1 MRFPNVRIVPASS
14 YGRGVFFWFV
24 GTAVLGV
31 WSVFRDPRFDHRF
44 LIVGVLAPD
53 VIDGIW
59 GGARALHS
67 VVTIVVMLAV
77 IMIATA
83 GRRPIRR
90 RLLALPIGAFVHLI
104 VDFAFADTDAF
115 WWPVTGLSFD
125 GARLPVV
132 ERGWWNAPLEIV
144 GLVLCAM
151 AWKRFGLSDGSRR
164 RDFLTRGV
172 LSES

>member
-1 MRFPNVRIVPASS
+1 ML
-14 YGRGVFFWFV
+14 FWFV

-31 WSVFRDPRFDHRF
+31 WSVFRDPRFDYRL

-53 VIDGIW
+53 VIDGVW
-59 GGARALHS
+59 GGARAFHS
-67 VVTIVVMLAV
+67 VVTIVGVLALVMLA
-77 IMIATA
+77 TS

-104 VDFAFADTDAF
+104 VDFAFADTSTF

-132 ERGWWNAPLEIV
+132 ERGWVNVILEIV
-144 GLVLCAM
+144 GLALCVVV
-151 AWKRFGLSDGSRR
+151 WKRFGLSDASRR
-164 RDFLTRGV
+164 RRFVADGILEEV
-172 LSES
+172 

>member
-14 YGRGVFFWFV
+14 YGRGVLFWFV
-24 GTAVLGV
+24 GTAVLGI

-53 VIDGIW
+53 VIDGLW
-59 GGARALHS
+59 GGARAFHS
-67 VVTIVVMLAV
+67 VVTIVVVLAV

-90 RLLALPIGAFVHLI
+90 RLLALPIGAFVHLV
-104 VDFAFADTDAF
+104 VDFAFADTDTF

-125 GARLPVV
+125 GARLPVA
-132 ERGWWNAPLEIV
+132 ERGWWNVPLEIV
-144 GLVLCAM
+144 GIVLCVV
-151 AWKRFGLSDGSRR
+151 AWKRFGLADENRR
-164 RDFLTRGV
+164 RDFITRGV

>member
-1 MRFPNVRIVPASS
+1 MRCPSVRIVLASS
-14 YGRGVFFWFV
+14 YGRSVLFWFV

-31 WSVFRDPRFDHRF
+31 WSVFRDPRFDHRL

-53 VIDGIW
+53 VIDGVW
-59 GGARALHS
+59 GGARGFHS
-67 VVTIVVMLAV
+67 VTMIVAVLAL

-104 VDFAFADTDAF
+104 VDFAFTDTNTF

-125 GARLPVV
+125 GARLPIV
-132 ERGWWNAPLEIV
+132 ERGWWNVALEVIGV
-144 GLVLCAM
+144 VLCAL
-151 AWKRFGLSDGSRR
+151 AWKRFGLSDPERR
-164 RDFLTRGV
+164 RNFVTQGV
-172 LSES
+172 LSEV